1 MLQSNMLA
9 LLLTALIALLWL
21 KLCDYLA
28 RKRLVSSQVSRKIIH
43 IGTGPIFVLC
53 WLLFPEGRAAAFYAA
68 VIPLIISI
76 KYLLV
81 GLGIIKDEG
90 DLNAMSRSGDR
101 RELLRGPLYYGIVF
115 VLSTLLFWRRHPAG
129 ITALMVLCG
138 GDGFADLV
146 GNAFGG
152 RRLPW
157 SQTKTWVGSLAMV
170 LGGFIFS
177 ALIWVF
183 IRAGYFERSL
193 HGYLPVA
200 DQCAAAVVESLSWLC
215 LRIIE
220 LFPPAQLY
228 LVLLFGDD
236 CLRSRKVID
245 PETIY

>member
-1 MLQSNMLA
+1 MLQSNILA

-177 ALIWVF
+177 ALILWVF

-193 HGYLPVA
+193 HGYLPGLLLISV
-200 DQCAAAVVESLSWLC
+200 AAAAVESLSSTSTDNLTVS
-215 LRIIE
+215 
-220 LFPPAQLY
+220 A
-228 LVLLFGDD
+228 
-236 CLRSRKVID
+236 SAVILGLAFWR
-245 PETIY
+245 